1 MSQTP
6 FQHLVHP
13 NQLPAALS
21 HPILAIGNFDGMH
34 RGHRV
39 VFDRALALG
48 RDRGAP
54 VAALT
59 FEPHPRSFFKPDQ
72 PVFRLT
78 PSAMKARLAER
89 FGLQGLIDLAFDA
102 GLATTSAGQFVSDIL
117 QQRFNLSGL
126 VVGYDFSFGK
136 ARSGNAAFLALCGEK
151 AGFPVVIVEQQLLA
165 GRPVSSS
172 HIRNALEEGD
182 LTTANALL
190 GYSYSILGEV
200 VHGRKLGRTIGYPT
214 ANIALEPN
222 TKLRMGIYA
231 VRMTVN
237 GRSQPGVASFGKR
250 PTFDD
255 GPPLLEVFLFDFAG
269 DLYGQMVE
277 VAFEAYLRPEMKF
290 DGVAPLVAQMDHD
303 SLEARRLLGMS

>member
-6 FQHLVHP
+6 FQHLANP
-13 NQLPAALS
+13 QRLPVSLS

-48 RDRGAP
+48 RDRGLP

-89 FGLQGLIDLAFDA
+89 FGLQGLIDLAFDSD
-102 GLATTSAGQFVSDIL
+102 LAATAASAFVSEIL
-117 QQRFNLSGL
+117 QKRLGLSGL

-136 ARSGNAAFLALCGEK
+136 ARSGSAAFLAECGAA

-172 HIRNALEEGD
+172 HIRTALQEGD
-182 LTTANALL
+182 VATANALL
-190 GYSYSILGEV
+190 GYSYAILGNV

-214 ANIALEPN
+214 ANIALDPD
-222 TKLRMGIYA
+222 TRLRMGIYA
-231 VRMTVN
+231 VRMAFD
-237 GRSQPGVASFGKR
+237 GRTHAGVASFGKR
-250 PTFDD
+250 PTFDN
-255 GPPLLEVFLFDFAG
+255 GPPLLEVFLFDYAG
-269 DLYGQMVE
+269 DLYGKEVE
-277 VAFEAYLRPEMKF
+277 VAFEAFLRPEMKF
-290 DGVAPLVAQMDHD
+290 DGVKPLIAQMDQD
-303 SLEARRLLGMS
+303 SLEARRLLGV